1 MKIFYNV
8 TGSERKSLV
17 AAISQELNAPTKY
30 LGAPTF
36 AFQVGDYHIDK
47 NGLLAGPDNP
57 GLVADMQGLH
67 DFIAASVEYDE
78 AMSYEESLGCF
89 FYFQQQE
96 VTNVNYQPHLQS
108 P

>member
-1 MKIFYNV
+1 MKIFYNI

-47 NGLLAGPDNP
+47 NGNMEGPGDLD
-57 GLVADMQGLH
+57 LVTILYAKHG
-67 DFIAASVEYDE
+67 FKASNVEHLE
-78 AMSYEESLGCF
+78 AETWTEREMRRMSLES
-89 FYFQQQE
+89 E
-96 VTNVNYQPHLQS
+96 NVPD
-108 P
+108 